1 MKKTNRTR
9 YETLF
14 SWIIIMVPMV
24 ILTIAFL
31 NKNNVATQPKAKQ
44 GILNVDQWDFSSDGN
59 IKLDGEW
66 EFYWNQ
72 ILTPEVFRDSIP
84 PKMTGHIRIPGI
96 WNGYDINGEK
106 ISGSGYASFRLKT
119 KIKDPTKLY
128 ALKIITM
135 SNSYKLWVDGKL
147 IAENGKVGQDKTTNK
162 PEYRSQVVTFQPTS
176 ENVEF
181 IVQVSNFYHYKGGI
195 WHPIKMGEYKAI
207 QYERISRVI
216 LEMFLFGCL
225 FMMGVYHLAA
235 FSLRKKEVSL
245 LHFGIMCF
253 VVGLRSL
260 FTGENNI
267 GIIIPHLDWFIARK
281 IEFILTFAA
290 VPAYASFSKSL
301 YKQEWNK
308 IVYWIIICFGIGLCF
323 FVLITP
329 PSVFTFG
336 SYIFT
341 PYSLL
346 ASIYMI
352 YIFILA
358 TVRKKEGAGLFLV
371 TSIFFLITIINEVLN
386 QTEVVH
392 TGLYLPVG
400 LLIVVFAQAYIL
412 SSRSANAFRTTEIY
426 AATFQKFV
434 PKQFLNRIA
443 KEGLEFIKPGNAEKG
458 EITVLFSDIRS
469 FTTISEKMSPD
480 EVFNMLNEYLSRV
493 EPPIR
498 KNHGFVD
505 KYMGDGIMAL
515 FEKTE
520 SQTSVYNTITA
531 ALEMH
536 NSLKKYNIERINLHK
551 FPLEMG
557 IGIHTGQV
565 IIGTLGGN
573 ERMDSTAI
581 GDAVNLCSRI
591 EGMTKMYGAKILVS
605 GHSIN
610 LLDNKS
616 EFLFRFV
623 DFVVAKGKTEPVG
636 IWEVLGKTND
646 VELEKE
652 KALIS
657 VYESAISLYREKKFI
672 EAKLKFNMCLQI
684 FPNDKVSAIYIE
696 KCEAILGN
704 NTSED
709 SLITHIDPK

>member
-1 MKKTNRTR
+1 MKKNNRTR
-9 YETLF
+9 YETHL
-14 SWIIIMVPMV
+14 SWIIILVPIV

-31 NKNNVATQPKAKQ
+31 NKTNRTSQPKANQ
-44 GILNVDQWDFSSDGN
+44 GHLNTNDWDFSSEGN

-66 EFYWNQ
+66 EFYWDQ
-72 ILTPEVFRDSIP
+72 ILTPEMFKDSIP
-84 PKMTGHIRIPGI
+84 PKMTGYMKIPGI
-96 WNGYDINGEK
+96 WNGYQADGK
-106 ISGSGYASFRLKT
+106 KLTGDGCASFRLKT
-119 KIKDPTKLY
+119 KIKDPSKLY

-135 SNSYKLWVDGKL
+135 SNSYKLWADGKL
-147 IAENGKVGQDKTTNK
+147 IAENGKVGFDKKNNQ
-162 PEYRSQVVTFQPTS
+162 PEYRSQVVSFQPSS
-176 ENVEF
+176 ENIEF
-181 IVQVSNFYHYKGGI
+181 VVQVSNFYHYKGGI
-195 WHPIKMGEYKAI
+195 WHPIKMGEYRTV
-207 QYERISRVI
+207 QYERDSRVI

-235 FSLRKKEVSL
+235 FSLRKKEISL

-253 VVGLRSL
+253 VVGFRSL

-267 GIIIPHLDWFIARK
+267 GIIIPNLDWFIARK

-290 VPAYASFSKSL
+290 VPAYASFSRSL
-301 YKQEWNK
+301 YKKEWSK
-308 IVYWIIICFGIGLCF
+308 IVYWGTIGLGGALCL
-323 FVLITP
+323 FVLFTP
-329 PSVFTFG
+329 TKIFTFG

-352 YIFILA
+352 YVFIVA
-358 TVRKKEGAGLFLV
+358 TIRKREGAGLFLA

-400 LLIVVFAQAYIL
+400 LLIVVFAQSYIL

-469 FTTISEKMSPD
+469 FTSISEKMSPD

-515 FEKTE
+515 FEKAENE
-520 SQTSVYNTITA
+520 SSAYNTLLA
-531 ALEMH
+531 ALEMQE
-536 NSLKKYNIERINLHK
+536 SLKKYNEERISAHL

-605 GHSIN
+605 GHSIS
-610 LLDNKS
+610 LLHNKS

-636 IWEVLGKTND
+636 IWEVLGKIND
-646 VELEKE
+646 EGLQKEKE
-652 KALIS
+652 WMDI
-657 VYESAISLYREKKFI
+657 YNDGINLYREKKYP
-672 EAKLKFNMCLQI
+672 EAKLKFQECLVHH
-684 FPNDKVSAIYIE
+684 PDDKVSAIYVE
-696 KCEAILGN
+696 RCDAILGN
-704 NTSED
+704 NSNGD
-709 SLITHIDPK
+709 FLITHLSTK